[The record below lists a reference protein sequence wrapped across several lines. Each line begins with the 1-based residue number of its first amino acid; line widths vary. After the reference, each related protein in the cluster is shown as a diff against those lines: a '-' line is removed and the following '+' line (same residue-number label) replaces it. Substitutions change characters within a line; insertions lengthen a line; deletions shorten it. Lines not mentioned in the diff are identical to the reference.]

1 VFQPVKIVIDDK
13 IPYIRDVISQITS
26 DAIYLPGS
34 SITASDVR
42 DADALIVR
50 TRTRCDEQLLGGSRV
65 KFVATATIG
74 FDHLDTEFLNRAGIS
89 WMNCPGCNS
98 GSVAQYVRSVLIL
111 LQRDKGI
118 EPQKTTLGIVG
129 CGHVGSKVRAI
140 AQKMGFRVVV
150 SDPPLGMHCDL
161 HECDI
166 ITYHVP
172 LTRTGQWPTWHLA
185 DESFLR
191 SLSRVPIIINTSRGE
206 VVDNR
211 ALTDA
216 LDCCKVSEAVIDTW
230 ENEPRIS
237 LDLLRRVYIGTPHI
251 AGYSADGKVN
261 ANRMVIDGLCRHFG
275 LRNNFKLSP
284 PAMNR
289 KIVFGNNQN
298 ENFLQIYNPLYDS
311 EKLKNAPEKFEELRG
326 NYPIRREIIPD
337 IDQFYA
343 Q

>member
-1 VFQPVKIVIDDK
+1 MFQPVKIVIDDK

-140 AQKMGFRVVV
+140 AQEMGFRVVV

-211 ALTDA
+211 ALIDA
-216 LDCCKVSEAVIDTW
+216 LDCGKVSEAVIDTW

-275 LRNNFKLSP
+275 LPNNFKLSP

>member
-1 VFQPVKIVIDDK
+1 MFQPVKIVIDDK

-111 LQRDKGI
+111 LQRDKDI

-140 AQKMGFRVVV
+140 AEEMGFRVVV

-211 ALTDA
+211 ALADA
-216 LDCCKVSEAVIDTW
+216 LDCGQVSEAVIDTW
-230 ENEPRIS
+230 ENEPCIS

-261 ANRMVIDGLCRHFG
+261 ANRMVIDGLCCHFG

-284 PAMNR
+284 PVMNR

>member
-1 VFQPVKIVIDDK
+1 MFQPVKIVIDDK

-50 TRTRCDEQLLGGSRV
+50 TRTRCDEQLLGGSQV

-140 AQKMGFRVVV
+140 AQEMGFRVVV
-150 SDPPLGMHCDL
+150 SDLPLGMHCDL

-211 ALTDA
+211 ALIDA
-216 LDCCKVSEAVIDTW
+216 LDCGKVSEAVIDTW